1 MDSEKIVDSVRFLL
15 SSVSKLTDRFV
26 ESNEASRRSY
36 DRLRQDIDGLADRL
50 GKVETDL
57 ANSRDHQL
65 MSAVN
70 ADLRP
75 SELPVKPGD
84 EKQAIPSLNLPL
96 DGILDTYRTSPALLQ
111 PFARPCSISG
121 RTLSGKISEVELE
134 VCAQGSS
141 WLIVSHDG
149 DWLLFPRPGLITRRS
164 QIKSLERLFE
174 IDAEPVPPAVP
185 ELLEPGRANVV
196 EYGRRWY
203 LGKKGRI
210 GLQPDTLQVSLENR
224 LRQLETRLR
233 TLEKG

>member
-1 MDSEKIVDSVRFLL
+1 MNSEKVVDSVRFLL

-26 ESNEASRRSY
+26 ESNEASRQSY
-36 DRLRQDIDGLADRL
+36 NQLRQDLDCLADRL
-50 GKVETDL
+50 GKIEADL
-57 ANSRDHQL
+57 ANSRDQQL

-70 ADLRP
+70 ADLRVP
-75 SELPVKPGD
+75 ELPVKPGE
-84 EKQAIPSLNLPL
+84 EKRAIPALNLPL
-96 DGILDTYRTSPALLQ
+96 DGILETYRTSPALLQ
-111 PFARPCSISG
+111 PFARPCSITG

-134 VCAQGSS
+134 VFAQGSS
-141 WLIVSHDG
+141 WLIESQDG

-164 QIKSLERLFE
+164 QIQSLERLFE
-174 IDAEPVPPAVP
+174 IEAEPVPPALL

-196 EYGRRWY
+196 EYGTRWY
-203 LGKKGRI
+203 LGTKGRI